1 MSVFCTEYIIKM
13 AASAAL
19 LCFFIFLAFS
29 RIYLGASTLN
39 QAIFG
44 TTIGV
49 VFAFIGHF
57 KFKLMFLNM
66 PEYYYSNIGGS
77 SFKVGCKSYLAAL
90 FFCLLIPFGL
100 AFGVFFLKYNVGQLD
115 EKHHQDAF
123 WRKNMLLSS
132 CTPEQL
138 DLRNILQ
145 HHHMLLSSIMALSFG
160 AFIG

>member
-19 LCFFIFLAFS
+19 LCFIIFLGFS

-44 TTIGV
+44 VTIGV

-57 KFKLMFLNM
+57 KFKHLFLNM
-66 PEYYYSNIGGS
+66 PEYYYSNVGGS

-90 FFCLLIPFGL
+90 FFCILIPFGL
-100 AFGVFFLKYNVGQLD
+100 AFGVFFLKG
-115 EKHHQDAF
+115 
-123 WRKNMLLSS
+123 
-132 CTPEQL
+132 
-138 DLRNILQ
+138 
-145 HHHMLLSSIMALSFG
+145 HMGKSD
-160 AFIG
+160 